1 MTQLELKLALPDN
14 LAREAEAAGL
24 LTPEAI
30 ERLLREEVRRRRVDR
45 LFKAADRLAALDI
58 PTLTEAEVEA
68 EIRAAR
74 AERRSSRAGIQ
85 KHSHSHGP

>member
-1 MTQLELKLALPDN
+1 MTRLELKLALPDN

-24 LTPEAI
+24 LTLEAI
-30 ERLLREEVRRRRVDR
+30 ERLLREEVHRRRVDR
-45 LFKAADRLAALDI
+45 LFEAADRLAALDI

-74 AERRSSRAGIQ
+74 AERRSSMLIIEY
-85 KHSHSHGP
+85 SEL